1 MASSELVDADI
12 RAGRDVIAELVE
24 AGIPLR
30 TASWFHAPEFEDW
43 RLMLATSL
51 VRKEGPL
58 AAYKRV
64 TRVLARHE
72 STEHFPLSQLWL
84 VDDKDPRIDALSKY
98 IRTTSGSEVRLTN
111 CQVHGFFIPDA
122 LIYGLPRSA

>member
-12 RAGRDVIAELVE
+12 RAGRDVIAELVD

-30 TASWFHAPEFEDW
+30 AASWFHAPEFEDW

-51 VRKEGPL
+51 VRTEGPL

-64 TRVLARHE
+64 TRELARHE

-84 VDDKDPRIDALSKY
+84 VDDKDPRIHALSKFM
-98 IRTTSGSEVRLTN
+98 RATSGSEVRLKD
-111 CQVHGFFIPDA
+111 CQVHGFFIPGA